1 MGIKFRQ
8 KNKNKNILMKKENIN
23 NYYTNEDL
31 INFEKLK
38 NFKEFK
44 VNKLNNNQNNSHPV
58 RYAVSDNRNFNKI
71 MNVGNNEKSSSKKV
85 NKSRDY
91 KPSDFE
97 NFKKLKQFT
106 TFNDSEPLNNKT
118 EPEKTITEY
127 TNKDISSFDKI
138 IKSKGDSKNKS
149 ENKNNVKIDS
159 KKIKIIDFNKLN
171 EREKNFKNKTGIE
184 KIKVVYFD

>member
-1 MGIKFRQ
+1 
-8 KNKNKNILMKKENIN
+8 MKKENIN
-23 NYYTNEDL
+23 NYYTDEDL

-44 VNKLNNNQNNSHPV
+44 VNKLNNNQNKSHPV

-71 MNVGNNEKSSSKKV
+71 MNIDNNESSSKKF
-85 NKSRDY
+85 NKTKDY
-91 KPSDFE
+91 TPSDFE

-106 TFNDSEPLNNKT
+106 TFNDNEPLNNKT

-127 TNKDISSFDKI
+127 TNKDKSSFDKI
-138 IKSKGDSKNKS
+138 IKSKSDAKNES
-149 ENKNNVKIDS
+149 ENKNNTKINN

-171 EREKNFKNKTGIE
+171 EREKNFKNKVGIE

>member
-1 MGIKFRQ
+1 
-8 KNKNKNILMKKENIN
+8 MKKENIN
-23 NYYTNEDL
+23 NYYTDEDL
-31 INFEKLK
+31 INFEKLE

-44 VNKLNNNQNNSHPV
+44 VNKLNNNQNKSHPV

-71 MNVGNNEKSSSKKV
+71 MNIDNNESSSKKV
-85 NKSRDY
+85 NKTKDY
-91 KPSDFE
+91 TPSDFE

-106 TFNDSEPLNNKT
+106 TFNDNEPLNNKT

-127 TNKDISSFDKI
+127 TNKDKSSFDKI
-138 IKSKGDSKNKS
+138 IKSKSDAKNES
-149 ENKNNVKIDS
+149 ENKHNVKIDN

-171 EREKNFKNKTGIE
+171 EREKNFKNKVGIE

>member
-1 MGIKFRQ
+1 
-8 KNKNKNILMKKENIN
+8 MKKENIN
-23 NYYTNEDL
+23 NYYTDEDL

-58 RYAVSDNRNFNKI
+58 RYEVSDKRNFNKI
-71 MNVGNNEKSSSKKV
+71 MNVVMNEKSSSKEV

-106 TFNDSEPLNNKT
+106 TFNNSEPLNNKI
-118 EPEKTITEY
+118 EPEKTITKY
-127 TNKDISSFDKI
+127 TDKDISSFDKI
-138 IKSKGDSKNKS
+138 IKSKDYTKNKS
-149 ENKNNVKIDS
+149 ENKNNIKIDS

>member
-1 MGIKFRQ
+1 
-8 KNKNKNILMKKENIN
+8 MKKENIN
-23 NYYTNEDL
+23 NYYTDEDL

-44 VNKLNNNQNNSHPV
+44 VNKLNNNQNKSHPV

-71 MNVGNNEKSSSKKV
+71 MNIDNNESSSKKV
-85 NKSRDY
+85 NKTKDY
-91 KPSDFE
+91 TPSDFE

-106 TFNDSEPLNNKT
+106 TFNDNKPSNNKT
-118 EPEKTITEY
+118 EPEKNITKY
-127 TNKDISSFDKI
+127 TNKDKSSFDKI
-138 IKSKGDSKNKS
+138 IKSKGDAKNES
-149 ENKNNVKIDS
+149 ENKNNVKIDN

-171 EREKNFKNKTGIE
+171 EREKNFKNKVGIE

>member
-1 MGIKFRQ
+1 
-8 KNKNKNILMKKENIN
+8 MKKENIN
-23 NYYTNEDL
+23 NYYTDEDL

-44 VNKLNNNQNNSHPV
+44 VNKLNNNQNKIHPV

-71 MNVGNNEKSSSKKV
+71 MNIDNNESSSKKV
-85 NKSRDY
+85 NKTKDY
-91 KPSDFE
+91 TPSDFE

-106 TFNDSEPLNNKT
+106 TFNDNEPLNNKT

-127 TNKDISSFDKI
+127 TNKDKSSFDKI
-138 IKSKGDSKNKS
+138 IKSKSDAKNES
-149 ENKNNVKIDS
+149 ENKHNVKIDN

>member
-1 MGIKFRQ
+1 
-8 KNKNKNILMKKENIN
+8 MKKENIN
-23 NYYTNEDL
+23 NYYTEEDL

-44 VNKLNNNQNNSHPV
+44 VNKLNNNQNNNYPI

-71 MNVGNNEKSSSKKV
+71 MNIDNNESSSKKV
-85 NKSRDY
+85 NKTKDY
-91 KPSDFE
+91 TPSDFE

-106 TFNDSEPLNNKT
+106 TFKDSEPSNNKT
-118 EPEKTITEY
+118 DPKIAITEY
-127 TNKDISSFDKI
+127 TNKDKSSFDKI
-138 IKSKGDSKNKS
+138 IKSKSDAKN
-149 ENKNNVKIDS
+149 EIINKNNAKIDN

-171 EREKNFKNKTGIE
+171 EREKNFKNKVGIE

>member
-1 MGIKFRQ
+1 
-8 KNKNKNILMKKENIN
+8 MKKENIN
-23 NYYTNEDL
+23 NYYTDEDL

-44 VNKLNNNQNNSHPV
+44 VNKLNNNQNKSHPV

-71 MNVGNNEKSSSKKV
+71 MNIDNNESSSKKV
-85 NKSRDY
+85 NKTKDY
-91 KPSDFE
+91 TPSDFE

-106 TFNDSEPLNNKT
+106 TFNDNEPLNNKT

-127 TNKDISSFDKI
+127 TNKDKSSFDKI
-138 IKSKGDSKNKS
+138 IKSKSDAKNES
-149 ENKNNVKIDS
+149 ENKHNVKIDN

-171 EREKNFKNKTGIE
+171 ERKKNFKNKVGIE

>member
-1 MGIKFRQ
+1 
-8 KNKNKNILMKKENIN
+8 MKKENIN
-23 NYYTNEDL
+23 KYYTDEDL

-44 VNKLNNNQNNSHPV
+44 VNKLNNNQNKNHPF

-71 MNVGNNEKSSSKKV
+71 MNIDNNESSSKKV
-85 NKSRDY
+85 NKTKDY
-91 KPSDFE
+91 TPSDSE

-106 TFNDSEPLNNKT
+106 TFNDREPSNNKT
-118 EPEKTITEY
+118 KPEKTITEY
-127 TNKDISSFDKI
+127 TNKDKSSFDKI
-138 IKSKGDSKNKS
+138 IKSKGGTKNES
-149 ENKNNVKIDS
+149 ENKNNAKIDN

-171 EREKNFKNKTGIE
+171 EREKNFKNKAGIE

>member
-1 MGIKFRQ
+1 
-8 KNKNKNILMKKENIN
+8 MKKENIN
-23 NYYTNEDL
+23 NYYTDEDL

-44 VNKLNNNQNNSHPV
+44 VNKLNNNQNKSHPV

-71 MNVGNNEKSSSKKV
+71 MNVGNNEKSSSKEV

-106 TFNDSEPLNNKT
+106 TFNDNEPLNNKT

-127 TNKDISSFDKI
+127 TNKDKSSFDKI
-138 IKSKGDSKNKS
+138 IKSKSDAKNES
-149 ENKNNVKIDS
+149 ENKHNVKIDN

-171 EREKNFKNKTGIE
+171 EREKNFKNKVGIE

>member
-1 MGIKFRQ
+1 
-8 KNKNKNILMKKENIN
+8 MKKENIN
-23 NYYTNEDL
+23 NYYTDEDL

-44 VNKLNNNQNNSHPV
+44 FNKLNNSQNNSQNNSHPI
-58 RYAVSDNRNFNKI
+58 RYAVSDSRNFNKI
-71 MNVGNNEKSSSKKV
+71 MNVDNNEKFSSIEV
-85 NKSRDY
+85 NKSKDY
-91 KPSDFE
+91 APSDFE

-106 TFNDSEPLNNKT
+106 TFNDSKPSNNKT

-127 TNKDISSFDKI
+127 TDKDISSFDKI
-138 IKSKGDSKNKS
+138 IKSKDYTKNKNKN

-171 EREKNFKNKTGIE
+171 EREKNFKNKAGIE

>member
-1 MGIKFRQ
+1 
-8 KNKNKNILMKKENIN
+8 MKKENIN
-23 NYYTNEDL
+23 NYYTEEDF

-44 VNKLNNNQNNSHPV
+44 VKKLNNNQNNNHPI

-71 MNVGNNEKSSSKKV
+71 MNIDNKESSFKKV
-85 NKSRDY
+85 IKTKDY
-91 KPSDFE
+91 TPSDFE

-106 TFNDSEPLNNKT
+106 TFNDNKPSNNKT
-118 EPEKTITEY
+118 EPEKNITKY
-127 TNKDISSFDKI
+127 TNKDKSSFDKI
-138 IKSKGDSKNKS
+138 IKSKGDAKNES
-149 ENKNNVKIDS
+149 ENKNNVKIDN

-171 EREKNFKNKTGIE
+171 EREKNFKNKVGIE

>member
-1 MGIKFRQ
+1 
-8 KNKNKNILMKKENIN
+8 MKKENIN
-23 NYYTNEDL
+23 NYYTEEDL

-44 VNKLNNNQNNSHPV
+44 VNKLNNNQNNNHPI

-71 MNVGNNEKSSSKKV
+71 MNIDNNESSFKKV
-85 NKSRDY
+85 IKTKY
-91 KPSDFE
+91 YTPSDFE

-106 TFNDSEPLNNKT
+106 TFNDSEPSNNKT
-118 EPEKTITEY
+118 DPKIAITEY
-127 TNKDISSFDKI
+127 TNKDKSSFDKI
-138 IKSKGDSKNKS
+138 IKSKSDAKN
-149 ENKNNVKIDS
+149 EIINKNNAKIDN

-171 EREKNFKNKTGIE
+171 EREKNFKNKVGIE

>member
-1 MGIKFRQ
+1 
-8 KNKNKNILMKKENIN
+8 MKKENIN
-23 NYYTNEDL
+23 NYYTDEDL

-44 VNKLNNNQNNSHPV
+44 VNKLNNNQNKSHPV

-71 MNVGNNEKSSSKKV
+71 MNIDNNESSSKKV
-85 NKSRDY
+85 NKTKNY
-91 KPSDFE
+91 TPSDFE

-106 TFNDSEPLNNKT
+106 TFNDNEPLNNKT

-127 TNKDISSFDKI
+127 TNKDKSSFDKI
-138 IKSKGDSKNKS
+138 IKSKSDAKSES
-149 ENKNNVKIDS
+149 ENKHNVKIDN
-159 KKIKIIDFNKLN
+159 KKIKIIDFDKLS
-171 EREKNFKNKTGIE
+171 EREKNLKNKTGIE

>member
-1 MGIKFRQ
+1 
-8 KNKNKNILMKKENIN
+8 MKKENIN
-23 NYYTNEDL
+23 NYYTDEDL

-44 VNKLNNNQNNSHPV
+44 VNKLNNNQNKSHPV

-71 MNVGNNEKSSSKKV
+71 MNIDNNESSSKKV
-85 NKSRDY
+85 NKTKDY
-91 KPSDFE
+91 TPSDFE

-106 TFNDSEPLNNKT
+106 TFNDNELLNNKT

-127 TNKDISSFDKI
+127 TNKDKSSFDKI
-138 IKSKGDSKNKS
+138 IKSKSDAKNES
-149 ENKNNVKIDS
+149 ENKHNVKIDN
-159 KKIKIIDFNKLN
+159 KKIKIIDFDKLS
-171 EREKNFKNKTGIE
+171 EREKNLKNKAGIE

>member
-1 MGIKFRQ
+1 
-8 KNKNKNILMKKENIN
+8 MKKENIN
-23 NYYTNEDL
+23 NYYTDEDL

-44 VNKLNNNQNNSHPV
+44 VNKLNNNQNKSHPF

-71 MNVGNNEKSSSKKV
+71 MNIDNNESSSKKV
-85 NKSRDY
+85 NKTKDY
-91 KPSDFE
+91 TPSDFE

-106 TFNDSEPLNNKT
+106 TFNDNEPLNNKT

-127 TNKDISSFDKI
+127 TNKDKSSFDKI
-138 IKSKGDSKNKS
+138 IKSKSDAKNES
-149 ENKNNVKIDS
+149 ENKHNVKIDN

-171 EREKNFKNKTGIE
+171 EREKNFKNKAGIE

>member
-1 MGIKFRQ
+1 
-8 KNKNKNILMKKENIN
+8 MKKENIN

-38 NFKEFK
+38 NFKEFE

-71 MNVGNNEKSSSKKV
+71 INIDNNESSSKKV
-85 NKSRDY
+85 NKTKDY
-91 KPSDFE
+91 TPSDFE
-97 NFKKLKQFT
+97 NFKKLKQFI

-118 EPEKTITEY
+118 EPEKNITKY
-127 TNKDISSFDKI
+127 MDKDTSAFDKI
-138 IKSKGDSKNKS
+138 IKSKGDAKNES
-149 ENKNNVKIDS
+149 ENKHNVKIDN
-159 KKIKIIDFNKLN
+159 KKIKIIDFDKLN
-171 EREKNFKNKTGIE
+171 EREKNLKNKAGIE

>member
-1 MGIKFRQ
+1 
-8 KNKNKNILMKKENIN
+8 MKKENIN
-23 NYYTNEDL
+23 NYYTDEDL

-44 VNKLNNNQNNSHPV
+44 VNKLNDNQNNSHPI

-71 MNVGNNEKSSSKKV
+71 MNVGNNKKSSSKEV
-85 NKSRDY
+85 NKSKDY
-91 KPSDFE
+91 NPSDFE
-97 NFKKLKQFT
+97 NFKRLKQFT
-106 TFNDSEPLNNKT
+106 IFNDNKPLNNKI
-118 EPEKTITEY
+118 EPEKTITKY
-127 TNKDISSFDKI
+127 TDKDINSFDKI

-171 EREKNFKNKTGIE
+171 EREKNFKNKIGIE

>member
-1 MGIKFRQ
+1 
-8 KNKNKNILMKKENIN
+8 MKKENIN
-23 NYYTNEDL
+23 NYYTGEDL

-71 MNVGNNEKSSSKKV
+71 MNIDNNESSSKEV

-106 TFNDSEPLNNKT
+106 TFNDSELLNNKT
-118 EPEKTITEY
+118 EPKKTITKY
-127 TNKDISSFDKI
+127 TDKDISSFDKI
-138 IKSKGDSKNKS
+138 IKFKGDVKNES

-171 EREKNFKNKTGIE
+171 ERKKNFKNKAGIE
-184 KIKVVYFD
+184 KIKIVYFD

>member
-1 MGIKFRQ
+1 
-8 KNKNKNILMKKENIN
+8 MKKENIN
-23 NYYTNEDL
+23 NYYTDEDL

-71 MNVGNNEKSSSKKV
+71 MNIDNNESSSKKV
-85 NKSRDY
+85 NKTKDY
-91 KPSDFE
+91 TPSDFE

-106 TFNDSEPLNNKT
+106 TFNDSKPSNNKT
-118 EPEKTITEY
+118 DPKIAITEY
-127 TNKDISSFDKI
+127 TNKDKSSFDKI
-138 IKSKGDSKNKS
+138 IKSKSDTKN
-149 ENKNNVKIDS
+149 EIINKNNAKIDN

-171 EREKNFKNKTGIE
+171 EREKNFKNKVGIE
-184 KIKVVYFD
+184 KIKIVYFD